1 MGIGPGSGF
10 RVSISS
16 NQLGFAGRRVRLDT
30 ASKQKYAS
38 VLGADGD
45 WAWFQRLLGTLRR
58 VGDSHG
64 GASIANV
71 AARWVL
77 QRPAVGA
84 LIIGVLKPY
93 PLHEARE
100 QCHSFRWPLGFNLV
114 PCWLSSARHGAH
126 LGL

>member
-1 MGIGPGSGF
+1 M
-10 RVSISS
+10 
-16 NQLGFAGRRVRLDT
+16 RLDT

-45 WAWFQRLLGTLRR
+45 WPWFQRLLGALRR

-64 GASIANV
+64 GVSVANV

-84 LIIGVLKPY
+84 LIIGGA
-93 PLHEARE
+93 PLE
-100 QCHSFRWPLGFNLV
+100 
-114 PCWLSSARHGAH
+114 HGCQKRV
-126 LGL
+126 

>member
-1 MGIGPGSGF
+1 MHH
-10 RVSISS
+10 RD
-16 NQLGFAGRRVRLDT
+16 LACRCCRVRLDT

-45 WAWFQRLLGTLRR
+45 WAWFQRLLAVLRR

-64 GASIANV
+64 GVSIANV

-84 LIIGVLKPY
+84 LIIGGAPPMSVL
-93 PLHEARE
+93 
-100 QCHSFRWPLGFNLV
+100 
-114 PCWLSSARHGAH
+114 
-126 LGL
+126 